1 VNHDRE
7 TIERHIERL
16 RAMRDGG
23 RTIPTFA
30 VERTAE
36 LLGVS
41 RPTMW
46 RWITNGYPAQS
57 APYQLTD
64 RVIGLYYDVRGN
76 VSAVARALKGEKD
89 APSRETLQRA
99 FKEQMSAQERAYVKR
114 GVEGARS
121 KMLYLRYEVDYRNQR
136 WETDH
141 KELPILVVPKRG
153 WKPVKP
159 WVTMFQD
166 AKTRA
171 IMGAALVPRRPT
183 QAEVLAA
190 LAAAVTVDPAQGP
203 FGGRPHVIVS
213 DNGLEFTADAVTQ
226 VELGLGITLLTTDA
240 YTPTQKG
247 KVERL
252 HRTLEQEPISTLP
265 FYSDGPRAANKQHFG
280 PKSASPMLFDDFA
293 EIFFD
298 YVWEYNNERRHSAL
312 DGRTPLEAWSDD
324 PTPIS
329 EIDSA
334 QMHWMLPSVQRKV
347 LKDGIHHDKH
357 IFVSSALI
365 GLVGE
370 TVEVR
375 YMPYDYRRVEV
386 FRDGKWLC
394 TATPPAEIS
403 AAEREEFLKQRRK
416 AQQQMAGRMR
426 ASSRRSRARLIA
438 LTKPGEIQDGDPI
451 AAAEEER
458 IAKRRQRKL
467 TKQDLKAIGID
478 GLYEV
483 EEDKTEEDDTDIQ
496 SDKEAA

>member
-1 VNHDRE
+1 
-7 TIERHIERL
+7 
-16 RAMRDGG
+16 MRDGG

-30 VERTAE
+30 VERTAD

-41 RPTMW
+41 PTTVW
-46 RWITNGYPAQS
+46 RWIRNGRRSQS
-57 APYQLTD
+57 SPYQLTD
-64 RVIGLYYDVRGN
+64 RVIDLYYDLRGN
-76 VSAVARALKGEKD
+76 VSAVARALKDEEN

-99 FKEQMSAQERAYVKR
+99 FRTQMSEQEREYVKR

-121 KMLYLRYEVDYRNQR
+121 KMLYLRYEVDHRNQR

-141 KELPILVVPKRG
+141 KELPTLVVPKRG
-153 WKPVKP
+153 WRPVKP
-159 WVTMFQD
+159 WVTLFQD

-190 LAAAVTVDPAQGP
+190 LAAAVSIDPAQGP
-203 FGGRPHVIVS
+203 FGGRPDVIVS

-252 HRTLEQEPISTLP
+252 HRTLEQELISTLP

-280 PKSASPMLFDDFA
+280 PKNVSPMLFADFA

-298 YVWEYNNERRHSAL
+298 YVWHYNNERPHSAL
-312 DGRTPLEAWSDD
+312 DGRTPLQAWLDD
-324 PTPIS
+324 PTPIT
-329 EIDSA
+329 EVDA
-334 QMHWMLPSVQRKV
+334 TDRHWMLPSLERKV
-347 LKDGIHHDKH
+347 LKDGIHHDTRK
-357 IFVSSALI
+357 FVSSALT

-370 TVEVR
+370 IVEIR
-375 YMPYDYRRVEV
+375 YMPYDYRGIEV

-394 TATPPAEIS
+394 TATQPAEIS
-403 AAEREEFLKQRRK
+403 AAEREEFLKRRRK

-426 ASSRRSRARLIA
+426 ASSRRSKARLVA
-438 LTKPGEIQDGDPI
+438 LTQPGEIQDGDPI
-451 AAAEEER
+451 AEAEVER
-458 IAKRRQRKL
+458 IAKRRKRKL
-467 TKQDLKAIGID
+467 SKAELKAIGID
-478 GLYEV
+478 GLYEAEEANN
-483 EEDKTEEDDTDIQ
+483 EEDTEDTDIQ
-496 SDKEAA
+496 TDKEAA